1 MQRELDVGGARV
13 KVNRLRLRL
22 AELDRQVGVVDRLL
36 GQVVKLALELYAA
49 RAWKAFG
56 LGTWAELVEAERL
69 VLPGLGGNARVS
81 VAMELAAGN
90 LSLRAIAPVLGVSH
104 ETVKTLLAKGVAEGG
119 TLPSVRLSLDGKMRR
134 SAPVVPMDVIAGELV
149 HPDSESD
156 SNSDS
161 NFDSNE
167 GIFDVEGFLAD
178 VGALGVDHGPSDAAV
193 LAELQ
198 LRELMDSIRN
208 LGASEL
214 VVRRLPEAD
223 PARRRRLAAQFH
235 AATELMSDVARQWGV
250 AA

>member
-1 MQRELDVGGARV
+1 MQRELDVGSARV

-36 GQVVKLALELYAA
+36 GQVVNLALELYEA

-56 LGTWAELVEAERL
+56 LDTWAELVEAEQL
-69 VLPGLGGNARVS
+69 VLPGLRRSARVS

-104 ETVKTLLAKGVAEGG
+104 ETVKTLLAQGVAEGG
-119 TLPSVRLSLDGKMRR
+119 TLPPVRLSLDGKVRR
-134 SAPVVPMDVIAGELV
+134 IAPSVPLGFDVV
-149 HPDSESD
+149 HPASGTHSD
-156 SNSDS
+156 EGV
-161 NFDSNE
+161 FDA
-167 GIFDVEGFLAD
+167 EGFLSD

-198 LRELMDSIRN
+198 LRELMDSIRKM
-208 LGASEL
+208 GASEL
-214 VVRRLPEAD
+214 VVQRLPEAH

-235 AATELMSDVARQWGV
+235 AAAELMSDVAKRWGV

>member
-22 AELDRQVGVVDRLL
+22 AELERQVGVVDRLL
-36 GQVVKLALELYAA
+36 DQVVKLALELYEA

-56 LGTWAELVEAERL
+56 LSTWAELVDAERL
-69 VLPGLGGNARVS
+69 VLPSLRGNARVS

-104 ETVKTLLAKGVAEGG
+104 ETVKTLLAKGVAEGA

-134 SAPVVPMDVIAGELV
+134 SAPAVPVNGIAGELV
-149 HPDSESD
+149 HSD
-156 SNSDS
+156 SNSVS
-161 NFDSNE
+161 NSDSNE

-208 LGASEL
+208 LGASQL
-214 VVRRLPEAD
+214 VVQRLPEAH
-223 PARRRRLAAQFH
+223 PARRRRVAAQFH
-235 AATELMSDVARQWGV
+235 AAAELMSDVARQWGV

>member
-1 MQRELDVGGARV
+1 MQGDLDVGGALV
-13 KVNRLRLRL
+13 KVKRLRLRL

-36 GQVVKLALELYAA
+36 GQVVKLALELYQA

-56 LGTWAELVEAERL
+56 LSTWAELVETERL
-69 VLPGLGGNARVS
+69 VLMSLGGGARVS

-104 ETVKTLLAKGVAEGG
+104 ETVKALLAKGVAEGG

-134 SAPVVPMDVIAGELV
+134 IASAVPRNVIAGELV
-149 HPDSESD
+149 HPDS
-156 SNSDS
+156 NS
-161 NFDSNE
+161 DSNE
-167 GIFDVEGFLAD
+167 GIFDMEGFLAD

-208 LGASEL
+208 MGTSEL
-214 VVRRLPEAD
+214 VVQRLPEAH

-235 AATELMSDVARQWGV
+235 EAAELMSDVARQWGV

>member
-1 MQRELDVGGARV
+1 MRRELDVGGARV

-49 RAWKAFG
+49 RAWRAFG
-56 LGTWAELVEAERL
+56 LSSWAELVEVERL

-149 HPDSESD
+149 HPDSD
-156 SNSDS
+156 S
-161 NFDSNE
+161 DSNE

>member
-1 MQRELDVGGARV
+1 MQLELDVGGARV

-56 LGTWAELVEAERL
+56 LSTWAELVEAERL

-134 SAPVVPMDVIAGELV
+134 CAPVVTMNVIAGELV
-149 HPDSESD
+149 HPDSDSD

-161 NFDSNE
+161 HE
-167 GIFDVEGFLAD
+167 GVFDVEGFLAD

-208 LGASEL
+208 LGSSEL

>member
-1 MQRELDVGGARV
+1 MQRELDVGGTRV

-36 GQVVKLALELYAA
+36 GQVVTLALELYEA

-56 LGTWAELVEAERL
+56 LRTWAELVEAERL

-81 VAMELAAGN
+81 VAMELAAGH

-119 TLPSVRLSLDGKMRR
+119 RLPSVRLSLDGKIRR
-134 SAPVVPMDVIAGELV
+134 IAPAVPTAGELD
-149 HPDSESD
+149 HGDPNAD
-156 SNSDS
+156 SNSG
-161 NFDSNE
+161 SNE
-167 GIFDVEGFLAD
+167 GVFDLAGFLAD
-178 VGALGVDHGPSDAAV
+178 VGALEADHGPSDAAV

-198 LRELMDSIRN
+198 LRELMDSIRS

-214 VVRRLPEAD
+214 VIQRLPEAH

-235 AATELMSDVARQWGV
+235 AAAELMSDVARQWGV

>member
-1 MQRELDVGGARV
+1 MQGDLDVGGALV
-13 KVNRLRLRL
+13 KVKRLRLRL

-36 GQVVKLALELYAA
+36 GQVVKLALELYRA

-56 LGTWAELVEAERL
+56 LSTWAELVETERL
-69 VLPGLGGNARVS
+69 VLSSLGGSARVS
-81 VAMELAAGN
+81 VAMELSAGN

-104 ETVKTLLAKGVAEGG
+104 ETVNALLAKGVAEGG

-134 SAPVVPMDVIAGELV
+134 IAPARPRNVIAGELV
-149 HPDSESD
+149 PSDSDSD
-156 SNSDS
+156 SNS
-161 NFDSNE
+161 DSNE

-208 LGASEL
+208 MGTSEL
-214 VVRRLPEAD
+214 VVRRLPEAH

-235 AATELMSDVARQWGV
+235 AAAELMSDVARQWGV

>member
-56 LGTWAELVEAERL
+56 LSTWAELVEAERL
-69 VLPGLGGNARVS
+69 VLPSLRGNARVS

-119 TLPSVRLSLDGKMRR
+119 MLPPVRLSLDGKIRR
-134 SAPVVPMDVIAGELV
+134 SAPAVPMNVIAGELA
-149 HPDSESD
+149 HPDSDSD
-156 SNSDS
+156 SNG
-161 NFDSNE
+161 

-235 AATELMSDVARQWGV
+235 AAAELMSDVARQWGV

>member
-22 AELDRQVGVVDRLL
+22 AELDRQIGLVDRLL

-56 LGTWAELVEAERL
+56 LNTWAELVEAERL

-119 TLPSVRLSLDGKMRR
+119 TLPSVRLSLDGKLRR
-134 SAPVVPMDVIAGELV
+134 SAPVVPMNVIAGELV
-149 HPDSESD
+149 HPDSDSD
-156 SNSDS
+156 SNS
-161 NFDSNE
+161 DSNE

-208 LGASEL
+208 LGTSEL

>member
-1 MQRELDVGGARV
+1 MQGELDIGGARV

-36 GQVVKLALELYAA
+36 GQAANLALELYEA

-56 LGTWAELVEAERL
+56 LGTWAELVEAEQL
-69 VLPGLGGNARVS
+69 VLPSLRRNDRVS

-104 ETVKTLLAKGVAEGG
+104 GTVKTLLAKGVAEGG
-119 TLPSVRLSLDGKMRR
+119 TLPSVRWSLDGKVRR
-134 SAPVVPMDVIAGELV
+134 IAPSVPPEFGVI
-149 HPDSESD
+149 HPASGSD
-156 SNSDS
+156 P
-161 NFDSNE
+161 NE
-167 GIFDVEGFLAD
+167 GVFDVEGFLSD
-178 VGALGVDHGPSDAAV
+178 VGALGVDQGPSDAAV

-208 LGASEL
+208 MGASEL
-214 VVRRLPEAD
+214 VVQRLPEAH

-235 AATELMSDVARQWGV
+235 AAAELMSDVAKQWGV

>member
-1 MQRELDVGGARV
+1 MQGELDVGSARV

-36 GQVVKLALELYAA
+36 GHVVNLALELYEA

-56 LGTWAELVEAERL
+56 LGTWAELVEAEQL
-69 VLPGLGGNARVS
+69 VLPRLKRSARVS

-90 LSLRAIAPVLGVSH
+90 LSLRAIAPVLGISH
-104 ETVKTLLAKGVAEGG
+104 GTVQALLAQGVSEGG
-119 TLPSVRLSLDGKMRR
+119 TLPSARFSLDGKVRR
-134 SAPVVPMDVIAGELV
+134 SAPAEPPAI
-149 HPDSESD
+149 DSVQSASGSD
-156 SNSDS
+156 S
-161 NFDSNE
+161 
-167 GIFDVEGFLAD
+167 GAGVFDVEGFLTD

-198 LRELMDSIRN
+198 LRELMDAIRKM
-208 LGASEL
+208 GASEL
-214 VVRRLPEAD
+214 VVQRLPEAH

-235 AATELMSDVARQWGV
+235 AAAELMNDVARQWGV

>member
-36 GQVVKLALELYAA
+36 GHVVKLALELYEA

-56 LGTWAELVEAERL
+56 LSTWAELVEAERL
-69 VLPGLGGNARVS
+69 VLPGLRGNARVS

-119 TLPSVRLSLDGKMRR
+119 TLPPVRLSLDGKIRR
-134 SAPVVPMDVIAGELV
+134 NARAAIAGEVV
-149 HPDSESD
+149 HPDS
-156 SNSDS
+156 NS
-161 NFDSNE
+161 DSNE

-214 VVRRLPEAD
+214 VVRRLPEAH
-223 PARRRRLAAQFH
+223 PVRRRRVAAQFH
-235 AATELMSDVARQWGV
+235 AAAELMSDVARQWGV

>member
-22 AELDRQVGVVDRLL
+22 AELERQVGVVDRLL
-36 GQVVKLALELYAA
+36 DQVVKLALELYEA

-56 LGTWAELVEAERL
+56 LSTWAELVDAERL
-69 VLPGLGGNARVS
+69 VLPSLRGNARVS

-134 SAPVVPMDVIAGELV
+134 SAPAVPVNGIAGELV
-149 HPDSESD
+149 HSD
-156 SNSDS
+156 SNS
-161 NFDSNE
+161 DSNE

-178 VGALGVDHGPSDAAV
+178 VGAFGVDHGPSDAAV

-208 LGASEL
+208 LGASQL
-214 VVRRLPEAD
+214 VVQRLPEAH
-223 PARRRRLAAQFH
+223 PARRRRVAAQFH
-235 AATELMSDVARQWGV
+235 AAAELMSDVARQWGV

>member
-13 KVNRLRLRL
+13 RVNRLRVRL

-36 GQVVKLALELYAA
+36 GQVVKLALELYEA
-49 RAWKAFG
+49 RAWKAYG
-56 LGTWAELVEAERL
+56 LSTWAELVEAEGL
-69 VLPGLGGNARVS
+69 VLPRLRGHARVN

-104 ETVKTLLAKGVAEGG
+104 ETVKNLLAKGVAEGG
-119 TLPSVRLSLDGKMRR
+119 TLPSVRLSLDGKTRR
-134 SAPVVPMDVIAGELV
+134 SAPPAPTNVIAGELV
-149 HPDSESD
+149 HSD
-156 SNSDS
+156 SD
-161 NFDSNE
+161 E

-208 LGASEL
+208 MGASEL
-214 VVRRLPEAD
+214 VVQRLPEAD

-235 AATELMSDVARQWGV
+235 AAAELMRDVARQWGV

>member
-1 MQRELDVGGARV
+1 MQGDLDVGGALV
-13 KVNRLRLRL
+13 KVKRLRLRL

-36 GQVVKLALELYAA
+36 GQVVKLALELYQA

-56 LGTWAELVEAERL
+56 LSTWAELVETERL
-69 VLPGLGGNARVS
+69 VLMNLGGSARVS

-104 ETVKTLLAKGVAEGG
+104 ETVKALLAKGVAEGG
-119 TLPSVRLSLDGKMRR
+119 TLPFVRLSLDGKMRR
-134 SAPVVPMDVIAGELV
+134 IAPAVPRNVIAGELV
-149 HPDSESD
+149 HS
-156 SNSDS
+156 
-161 NFDSNE
+161 DSNE

-208 LGASEL
+208 MGTSEL
-214 VVRRLPEAD
+214 VVRRLPEAH

-235 AATELMSDVARQWGV
+235 AAAELMSDVARQWGV

>member
-13 KVNRLRLRL
+13 KVNRLRVRL

-36 GQVVKLALELYAA
+36 GQVVKLALELYEA

-56 LGTWAELVEAERL
+56 LSTWAELVEAERL
-69 VLPGLGGNARVS
+69 VLPRLRGNARVS

-104 ETVKTLLAKGVAEGG
+104 ETVKTLLARGVAEGG

-134 SAPVVPMDVIAGELV
+134 NAPAVLAGELV
-149 HPDSESD
+149 HSD
-156 SNSDS
+156 SDSDS
-161 NFDSNE
+161 DE
-167 GIFDVEGFLAD
+167 GVFDVEGFLAD

-214 VVRRLPEAD
+214 VVQRLPEAH

-235 AATELMSDVARQWGV
+235 AAAELMSDVARQWGV